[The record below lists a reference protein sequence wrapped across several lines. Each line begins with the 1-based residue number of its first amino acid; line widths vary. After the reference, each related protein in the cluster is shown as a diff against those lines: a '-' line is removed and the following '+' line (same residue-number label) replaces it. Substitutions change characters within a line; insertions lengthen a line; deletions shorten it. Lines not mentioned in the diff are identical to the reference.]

1 MLPPSV
7 WMARRSA
14 TISMLVDLLLVRQ
27 LQPLVANAGKH
38 LVKAPKVEA
47 GLKALHIRLTSLPF
61 WRARV
66 GP

>member
-1 MLPPSV
+1 
-7 WMARRSA
+7 
-14 TISMLVDLLLVRQ
+14 VRQ
-27 LQPLVANAGKH
+27 LQSLVANAGKH
-38 LVKAPKVEA
+38 LVKAPKVVA